1 MIARAVERA
10 LLLADGQAFG
20 CGWVLWETLFGY
32 KFKRMTNPM
41 VVLPHR

>member
-1 MIARAVERA
+1 MTARAVEEA
-10 LLLADGQAFG
+10 LSLADGQAFG

-32 KFKRMTNPM
+32 NFKQMRKTM